1 MSELGDKITI
11 QGIDRQ
17 TGKLDKAGDLFRVMY
32 IAPNG
37 MRHTLF
43 CNTMPEL
50 LVVIENIIKDR
61 MKSCKTSKPT
71 ELPITSTQKI
81 PAISS

>member
-1 MSELGDKITI
+1 MNGLGDRITI
-11 QGIDRQ
+11 QCINRN

-32 IAPNG
+32 MHTDD

-50 LVVIENIIKDR
+50 LIVIENTIKDR
-61 MKSCKTSKPT
+61 MKSCKTSKPA
-71 ELPITSTQKI
+71 ELPITSTPKS
-81 PAISS
+81 PATSS

>member
-1 MSELGDKITI
+1 MSELGDRIVI

-17 TGKLDKAGDLFRVMY
+17 TGKISKTGDLFRVMY
-32 IAPNG
+32 MATNG

-50 LVVIENIIKDR
+50 FVAIENIIKDR
-61 MKSCKTSKPT
+61 MKSCQTSKQT
-71 ELPITSTQKI
+71 ELPITNTPKI
-81 PAISS
+81 LATSS

>member
-1 MSELGDKITI
+1 MSELGDRITI
-11 QGIDRQ
+11 QGINRQ

-32 IAPNG
+32 MAADG

-71 ELPITSTQKI
+71 ELPTTSTPKS
-81 PAISS
+81 PATSS